1 VFAAKKEASMAPN
14 KSPAQVMAEQRARRS
29 ISERYVNPA
38 RLEQNSDYQDRID
51 RSPPRPVE
59 ETFLHRGDDGLAEA
73 IIKKQL
79 ADEEEAERLKD
90 ATVSEVVDLRLAGFI
105 WYAQV
110 YAPSQRPCLWSL
122 PKVRRSSGHGSSAAN
137 PGPSR

>member
-1 VFAAKKEASMAPN
+1 MAPN

-38 RLEQNSDYQDRID
+38 RPEQNSDYQDRID

-59 ETFLHRGDDGLAEA
+59 GTFLHRGDDGLAEA

-90 ATVSEVVDLRLAGFI
+90 AAVSEVVDEV
-105 WYAQV
+105 Q
-110 YAPSQRPCLWSL
+110 
-122 PKVRRSSGHGSSAAN
+122 
-137 PGPSR
+137 

>member
-1 VFAAKKEASMAPN
+1 MAPN

-59 ETFLHRGDDGLAEA
+59 GTFLHRGADGLAEA

-90 ATVSEVVDLRLAGFI
+90 ATVSEVVDEV
-105 WYAQV
+105 Q
-110 YAPSQRPCLWSL
+110 
-122 PKVRRSSGHGSSAAN
+122 
-137 PGPSR
+137 